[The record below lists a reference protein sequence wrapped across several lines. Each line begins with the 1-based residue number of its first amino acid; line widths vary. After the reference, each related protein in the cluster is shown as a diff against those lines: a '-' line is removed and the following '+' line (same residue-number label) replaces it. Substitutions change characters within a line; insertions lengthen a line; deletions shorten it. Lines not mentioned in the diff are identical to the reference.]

1 VSALQPLLTGAVLS
15 LPLIGIYVVFAVG
28 IVVIYRASRVINLA
42 HGAFALV
49 PAYIF
54 LQLGASDR
62 WHVMSG
68 FHVWRIPVGLALD
81 AAVAIAGGVGLG
93 LLTERFVVRRLRRQG
108 PVAQTVGTVAVFGLA
123 VAVAVKMYGSAP
135 LLPPHTSGADGFGLL
150 PGGAIPVGNGSL
162 RYASIVIA
170 LVGTAATLACLA
182 LFRFTDIGLAM
193 RAAADNRRAASLM
206 GVNPDRTTALAWAL
220 GGGLAGL
227 AGVLVGASSNIDAFV
242 LGLQV
247 LPAFVA
253 VLIGGL
259 ESLSGALIGC
269 AIVGFVEAERPDVAT
284 IPGLGFLN
292 GPGTAQL
299 IFMILAFVLLA
310 TRGARLVT
318 TNLRDAGLVAAPA
331 PQPAVAAGAAP
342 RRSMR
347 GPGITIMAV
356 LLVLVPFLPFMPFS
370 VVGDFINAWYYVLA
384 ALSIVLL
391 TGWVGQISLAQA
403 SLIGVGAF
411 VTALATTRWHV
422 PFPLSLLFGA
432 GAGGLVAAFLGAVAL
447 RVRGLYLAIATLV
460 FAWMADDYLFNQ
472 SWLGIEGGSADA
484 HVPPIGTAGSI
495 PYFDFASSQK
505 LMYLLFLAATA
516 LVIYVLANLRESK
529 TGRAFFAV
537 RGSEV
542 AAASVGIAV
551 ARYKLL
557 AFAAAGVIAG
567 GAGSLAAVYQESVSP
582 TSFNIL
588 VSLLFLGIAVVGGV
602 QSLGGAVVA
611 GLVFAGLN
619 ELFLRVSILGGF
631 LDIVSSALLLGV
643 LLVYPGGL
651 ATVGGALRR
660 LWARSQGRRDAVAAQ
675 VGTSLGRAW
684 PPAQAALRRA
694 AAAASEKLRP
704 ALQRLARVR
713 LVAEERRRPGEAPDA
728 LERLGAAP
736 TGPALPVALPAV
748 AAEGGNGHD
757 GPHEAPAGDT
767 VEMIGMS
774 VRRLSVQRRQAR
786 IARAE
791 GPAVLRVESATVQ
804 FGGLVAVNGASLE
817 VRQGEIV
824 GLIGP
829 NGAGKTTLFNVISGL
844 VVPTRGRVEI
854 LGADATTMSV
864 HDRAR
869 LGVGRTFQ
877 AIQLFGELSVF
888 ENLLVATHLR
898 NPSSFAGHCIAT
910 TGSISSELTMRRR
923 VRRVL
928 DFLELGDLA
937 ERPAGSLP
945 FGQLRMIELAR
956 ALVTGAQ
963 LLLLDEPASGLD
975 VRESRGFVDIL
986 LHVRDELGIS
996 MLLIEH
1002 DLATVIG
1009 ASDYMYVLQQG
1020 GIIAEGVPRAV
1031 QRDAAVIEAYL
1042 GQAAEAHA

>member
-1 VSALQPLLTGAVLS
+1 MGALQPILTGAVLS

-62 WHVMSG
+62 WHILSG
-68 FHVWRIPVGLALD
+68 VRVWRIPIGLALD
-81 AAVAIAGGVGLG
+81 ALVAIAGGVALG

-135 LLPPHTSGADGFGLL
+135 LAPPHGGGVTGFGLL
-150 PGGAIPVGNGSL
+150 PSGAIHVGNGSL

-170 LVGTAATLACLA
+170 LIGTVATVACLA

-206 GVNPDRTTALAWAL
+206 GVDPDRTTAMAWAL

-227 AGVLVGASSNIDAFV
+227 AGVLTGASNNIDAFV

-259 ESLSGALIGC
+259 DSLPGALIGS
-269 AIVGFVEAERPDVAT
+269 AIVGFVEAERPDIAT
-284 IPGLGFLN
+284 IPGLGALN

-299 IFMILAFVLLA
+299 IFMILAFILLA
-310 TRGARLVT
+310 TRGARLVA
-318 TNLRDAGLVAAPA
+318 TNVRDAGLTAAPA
-331 PQPAVAAGAAP
+331 PQPAATAP
-342 RRSMR
+342 RPRRLR
-347 GPGITIMAV
+347 GPSITALAV
-356 LLVLVPFLPFMPFS
+356 VLVLVPFLPFVRFS
-370 VVGDFINAWYYVLA
+370 VVADFINAWYYVLT

-403 SLIGVGAF
+403 SLVGVGAF
-411 VTALATTRWHV
+411 VTALATTQWHV
-422 PFPLSLLFGA
+422 PFPVSLLFGA
-432 GAGGLVAAFLGAVAL
+432 AAGGLVAAFLGAVAL

-472 SWLGIEGGSADA
+472 SWLGIVGGSADA
-484 HVPPIGTAGSI
+484 HVPPIGKPGAI

-505 LMYLLFLAATA
+505 LMYLLFLAAAA
-516 LVIYVLANLRESK
+516 LVIYVLANLRETK

-542 AAASVGIAV
+542 AAASLGIAV
-551 ARYKLL
+551 SRYKLL
-557 AFAAAGVIAG
+557 AFAVAGVIAG
-567 GAGSLAAVYQESVSP
+567 IAGSLAAVYQESVSP

-602 QSLGGAVVA
+602 QSLGGAVLA
-611 GLVFAGLN
+611 GLLFAGLN
-619 ELFLRVSILGGF
+619 ELFLRVGFLGGF

-643 LLVYPGGL
+643 LLLYPGGL
-651 ATVGGALRR
+651 ATMGGPVAR
-660 LWARSQGRRDAVAAQ
+660 LWARTDTVRAIGGEMSRTLARALWDPLREAVVRLRPVIAA
-675 VGTSLGRAW
+675 R
-684 PPAQAALRRA
+684 
-694 AAAASEKLRP
+694 LRP
-704 ALQRLARVR
+704 AMERLAQMRIRREASAGVEAADALAR
-713 LVAEERRRPGEAPDA
+713 LGGSGQESLPAQVAEAVVPSGNGSARQSAPDA
-728 LERLGAAP
+728 VDSMPANVRTLTGRRQRPRLERGSGTPL
-736 TGPALPVALPAV
+736 
-748 AAEGGNGHD
+748 
-757 GPHEAPAGDT
+757 
-767 VEMIGMS
+767 
-774 VRRLSVQRRQAR
+774 
-786 IARAE
+786 
-791 GPAVLRVESATVQ
+791 LRVSSATVQ
-804 FGGLVAVNGASLE
+804 FGGLVAVNDASLE
-817 VRQGEIV
+817 VRAGEIV

-844 VVPTRGRVEI
+844 VIPTQGAVEI
-854 LGADATTMSV
+854 LGVDATAMSV

-869 LGVGRTFQ
+869 LGMGRTFQ

-898 NPSSFAGHCIAT
+898 NRSSFPGHCVAAS
-910 TGSISSELTMRRR
+910 GSVASEVEMRRR

-928 DFLELGDLA
+928 DFLDLGDLA
-937 ERPAGSLP
+937 DRTAGSLP

-975 VRESRGFVDIL
+975 VRESREFVDIL

-1002 DLATVIG
+1002 DIATVIG

-1020 GIIAEGVPRAV
+1020 SMIAEGVPRAV

-1042 GQAAEAHA
+1042 GQAAGAHA

>member
-1 VSALQPLLTGAVLS
+1 LLTGAVLS
-15 LPLIGIYVVFAVG
+15 LPLIGVYIVFAVG

-42 HGAFALV
+42 HGAFALL
-49 PAYIF
+49 PAYVF

-68 FHVWRIPVGLALD
+68 VRVGRIPVGLAID
-81 AAVAIAGGVGLG
+81 AIVAIASGAGLG

-135 LLPPHTSGADGFGLL
+135 LLPPHGGGAGGSGLL
-150 PGGAIPVGNGSL
+150 PAGAIPVGNGSL
-162 RYASIVIA
+162 RYASIIVA
-170 LVGTAATLACLA
+170 VVGTVATLACLA

-259 ESLSGALIGC
+259 ESLPGALIGC
-269 AIVGFVEAERPDVAT
+269 AVVGFVEAERPDIAT
-284 IPGLGFLN
+284 IPGLGALN

-299 IFMILAFVLLA
+299 IFMILAFILLA
-310 TRGARLVT
+310 TGGAGLGASNV
-318 TNLRDAGLVAAPA
+318 RDAGLASAPATPVAARS
-331 PQPAVAAGAAP
+331 AP
-342 RRSMR
+342 RRRLR
-347 GPGITIMAV
+347 GPGLTAGAI
-356 LLVLVPFLPFMPFS
+356 LLVLVPFLPVIPFS
-370 VVGDFINAWYYVLA
+370 VVGDFINAWYFILA

-422 PFPLSLLFGA
+422 PFPVSLLFGA

-472 SWLGIEGGSADA
+472 SWLGIVGGSADA
-484 HVPPIGTAGSI
+484 HVPAIGTPGAI

-505 LMYLLFLAATA
+505 LMYLVFLAAAA
-516 LVIYVLANLRESK
+516 LVIYVLANLRETK

-542 AAASVGIAV
+542 AAASLGIAV

-557 AFAAAGVIAG
+557 AFAVAGVIAG
-567 GAGSLAAVYQESVSP
+567 GAGSLVAVYQESVSP

-602 QSLGGAVVA
+602 QSLGGAVLA
-611 GLVFAGLN
+611 GVLFAGLN
-619 ELFLRVSILGGF
+619 ELFLRVSFLGGF

-643 LLVYPGGL
+643 LLLYPGGL
-651 ATVGGALRR
+651 ATVGAALQRR
-660 LWARSQGRRDAVAAQ
+660 WARTEWLRTVAGGQVRAV
-675 VGTSLGRAW
+675 TLRAW
-684 PPAQAALRRA
+684 LPLRDRIVQLGA
-694 AAAASEKLRP
+694 AARARLRP
-704 ALQRLARVR
+704 ALASLLAAYGRAGARLR
-713 LVAEERRRPGEAPDA
+713 GEAPDA
-728 LERLGAAP
+728 LARLGGTGMELTGAAVP
-736 TGPALPVALPAV
+736 GAAGAAGNGSAPVAVVTDAV
-748 AAEGGNGHD
+748 
-757 GPHEAPAGDT
+757 EAMT
-767 VEMIGMS
+767 SS
-774 VRRLSVQRRQAR
+774 VRTLAGRRQPSR
-786 IARAE
+786 IARADAE
-791 GPAVLRVESATVQ
+791 VVLRVTSATVQ
-804 FGGLVAVNGASLE
+804 FGGLVAVNEASLE
-817 VRQGEIV
+817 VRAGEIV

-844 VVPTRGRVEI
+844 VAPTAGRVEI

-869 LGVGRTFQ
+869 LGMGRTFQ
-877 AIQLFGELSVF
+877 AIQLFAELSVF

-898 NPSSFAGHCIAT
+898 NHSRFAGHCIAAS
-910 TGSISSELTMRRR
+910 GSVASEVAMRRR

-928 DFLELGDLA
+928 DFLELGPLS
-937 ERPAGSLP
+937 ERTVGSLP

-975 VRESRGFVDIL
+975 VRESREFVDIL

-1002 DLATVIG
+1002 DMATVIS

-1020 GIIAEGVPRAV
+1020 SMIAEGVPRAV

-1042 GQAAEAHA
+1042 GQALEAPA

>member
-1 VSALQPLLTGAVLS
+1 VGALQPILTGAVLS
-15 LPLIGIYVVFAVG
+15 LPLIGIYTVFAVG

-54 LQLGASDR
+54 LQLGGATPR
-62 WHVMSG
+62 WHILSDAR
-68 FHVWRIPVGLALD
+68 VWRIPVGLAID
-81 AAVAIAGGVGLG
+81 ALVAIAGGVVLG

-135 LLPPHTSGADGFGLL
+135 LAPPKGGGVLGFGLL
-150 PGGAIPVGNGSL
+150 PSGAIHVGNGSL
-162 RYASIVIA
+162 RYASIIIA
-170 LVGTAATLACLA
+170 LIGGVATLACLA

-206 GVNPDRTTALAWAL
+206 GVDPDRTTAMAWAL

-227 AGVLVGASSNIDAFV
+227 AGVLTGASNNIDAFV

-259 ESLSGALIGC
+259 DSLPGALIGS
-269 AIVGFVEAERPDVAT
+269 AIVGFVEAERPDIAT
-284 IPGLGFLN
+284 IPGLGALN

-299 IFMILAFVLLA
+299 IFMILAFILLA
-310 TRGARLVT
+310 TRGARLVGS
-318 TNLRDAGLVAAPA
+318 NVRDAGLTAGPA
-331 PQPAVAAGAAP
+331 PRTTATARRGGPAQGMLFTFLA
-342 RRSMR
+342 
-347 GPGITIMAV
+347 IM
-356 LLVLVPFLPFMPFS
+356 LVLVPFLPFIPFS
-370 VVGDFINAWYYVLA
+370 VVGDFINAWYYALA

-403 SLIGVGAF
+403 SLVGVGAF

-422 PFPLSLLFGA
+422 PFPVSLLFGA
-432 GAGGLVAAFLGAVAL
+432 AAGGVVAAFLGAVAL

-472 SWLGIEGGSADA
+472 SWLGIIGGSADA
-484 HVPPIGTAGSI
+484 HIPPIGTQGAI

-505 LMYLLFLAATA
+505 LMYLLFLAAA
-516 LVIYVLANLRESK
+516 AVVMYVLANLRESK

-542 AAASVGIAV
+542 AAASLGIAV

-557 AFAAAGVIAG
+557 AFAVAGVIAG
-567 GAGSLAAVYQESVSP
+567 VAGSLAAVYQESVSP

-602 QSLGGAVVA
+602 QSLGGAVLA
-611 GLVFAGLN
+611 GLLFAGLN
-619 ELFLRVSILGGF
+619 EVFLRVGFLGGF

-643 LLVYPGGL
+643 LLTYPGGL
-651 ATVGGALRR
+651 ATTGSMLQR
-660 LWARSQGRRDAVAAQ
+660 LWTRSEPLRAVAERRGRSAAIAVWEPMRTAVVRMRPVIAARLRPAREQLAQ
-675 VGTSLGRAW
+675 LRARLRARWERAVAHEPADALARLGGSRAE
-684 PPAQAALRRA
+684 PAPATVAEPTATHGNGAARRA
-694 AAAASEKLRP
+694 APDTVDMMPASARTLTGRRHRP
-704 ALQRLARVR
+704 RL
-713 LVAEERRRPGEAPDA
+713 ERGGGEA
-728 LERLGAAP
+728 L
-736 TGPALPVALPAV
+736 
-748 AAEGGNGHD
+748 
-757 GPHEAPAGDT
+757 
-767 VEMIGMS
+767 
-774 VRRLSVQRRQAR
+774 
-786 IARAE
+786 
-791 GPAVLRVESATVQ
+791 LRVSSASVQ
-804 FGGLVAVNGASLE
+804 FGGLVAVNDASLE
-817 VRQGEIV
+817 VRSGEIV

-844 VVPTRGRVEI
+844 VVPTAGQVEI
-854 LGADATTMSV
+854 LGADATAMSV

-898 NPSSFAGHCIAT
+898 NRSGFAGHCIAAA
-910 TGSISSELTMRRR
+910 GAVASEVEMRRR

-937 ERPAGSLP
+937 ERTAGSLP

-975 VRESRGFVDIL
+975 VRESREFVDIL
-986 LHVRDELGIS
+986 LHVRDELRIS

-1002 DLATVIG
+1002 DMATVID

-1020 GIIAEGVPRAV
+1020 SIIAQGVPRAV

-1042 GQAAEAHA
+1042 GQPAGAHA